1 MSKRGLLWGVPAL
14 FYVIFFVWYTDLGGP
29 LRPDEIEIF
38 SGELQ
43 EVGLGPEQL
52 ERIRR
57 FMEQDTGR
65 QFLMVNNIDMNED
78 PPDVDGAEPGESAD
92 QLMDRYMEHM
102 YAQLLKRAS
111 HPVIY
116 GNAVFR
122 VLDVVGIEGAESW
135 DVGALF
141 RYRSRRTFLEVI
153 SNPQTLGRHEF
164 KVAALEKTIAYP
176 IETVLYL
183 GDPRLVLGLF
193 LLSLTAIT
201 DIAVYG
207 RRPRRGLGEPG

>member
-14 FYVIFFVWYTDLGGP
+14 FYVIFFVWYTELGGP

-57 FMEQDTGR
+57 FMEEDTGR

-102 YAQLLKRAS
+102 YVQLLKRAS

-116 GNAVFR
+116 GHAVFR

-183 GDPRLVLGLF
+183 GDPRLLLGLF